1 MNTRELIEKINKI
14 AIDTPF
20 QNSKIVDHLEV
31 IKLIE
36 QLDEPE
42 KVVVSEEEAKFLK
55 TFNFRRESD
64 VTKALYY
71 VSRTGFC
78 YYLTD
83 GFDTELKGLSEGFWD
98 LENRKR
104 LIRAILFGYEVEKE
118 KRYIVK
124 MKGIDTNSAYL
135 KHQLQNNH
143 WYWGS
148 LAECGAFSPYHTKKE
163 LEADDFGWVF
173 DCEEIEIEEVE

>member
-1 MNTRELIEKINKI
+1 MNVKELIERIEDFPCEASISTEMIRINKN
-14 AIDTPF
+14 TLLRW
-20 QNSKIVDHLEV
+20 VRE
-31 IKLIE
+31 
-36 QLDEPE
+36 LDEPE

-83 GFDTELKGLSEGFWD
+83 GFDTELKGLSEGFRD

-104 LIRAILFGYEVEKE
+104 LIRAILFGYEIE
-118 KRYIVK
+118 KR
-124 MKGIDTNSAYL
+124 
-135 KHQLQNNH
+135 
-143 WYWGS
+143 
-148 LAECGAFSPYHTKKE
+148 
-163 LEADDFGWVF
+163 EAVFG
-173 DCEEIEIEEVE
+173 